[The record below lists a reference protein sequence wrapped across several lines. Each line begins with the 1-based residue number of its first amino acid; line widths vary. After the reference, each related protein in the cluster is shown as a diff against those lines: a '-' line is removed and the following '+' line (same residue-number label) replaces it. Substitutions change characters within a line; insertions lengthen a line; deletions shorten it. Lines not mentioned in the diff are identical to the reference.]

1 MVPGRRPARSP
12 GRAPP
17 SFNTVRYTGVEYTV
31 SGSGLYR
38 LREAPIDEATLI
50 EKARAGDAG
59 ALEAL
64 VRQHMDGVYALALRI
79 LGDPDQAEDATQNAM
94 INAVRGIGRFRG
106 DASFRTWIL
115 RITANAARSL
125 GRRRTRR
132 REVALTAAESIP
144 GEDRDPAT
152 QAVDRAE
159 AERVTELLQ
168 SLPPKQRMAVQLRAN
183 QGLSYAEV
191 GEILDCSE
199 GAARVNYHLGIKR
212 LRELTS

>member
-1 MVPGRRPARSP
+1 M
-12 GRAPP
+12 
-17 SFNTVRYTGVEYTV
+17 

-64 VRQHMDGVYALALRI
+64 VRQHMGDVYALALRI
-79 LGDPDQAEDATQNAM
+79 LGNRDLAEDATQNTM
-94 INAVRGIGRFRG
+94 VNALRGLARFRG

-115 RITANAARSL
+115 RIAANTAKSL

-132 REVALTAAESIP
+132 NEVGLTQAETVASDEP
-144 GEDRDPAT
+144 DPAT
-152 QAVDRAE
+152 TATIRAE
-159 AERVTELLQ
+159 AARVTRLLDR
-168 SLPPKQRMAVQLRAN
+168 LPPKQRMAVQLRAN
-183 QGLSYAEV
+183 QGLSYAEI
-191 GEILDCSE
+191 GTILDCSE

>member
-1 MVPGRRPARSP
+1 
-12 GRAPP
+12 
-17 SFNTVRYTGVEYTV
+17 
-31 SGSGLYR
+31 

-50 EKARAGDAG
+50 DRARAGDAG

-64 VRQHMDGVYALALRI
+64 VRLHMDDVYALTLRI
-79 LGDPDQAEDATQNAM
+79 LGDRDLAADATQNAM

-115 RITANAARSL
+115 RIAANAAKSL

-132 REVALTAAESIP
+132 QEVALTAAETMAGDDP
-144 GEDRDPAT
+144 DPAT
-152 QAVDRAE
+152 RAMNRAE
-159 AERVTELLQ
+159 AERVAGLLTE
-168 SLPPKQRMAVQLRAN
+168 LPPKQRMAVQLRVN
-183 QGLSYAEV
+183 QGLSYVEI

-212 LRELTS
+212 LRELTQ